1 MRSEVLRIF
10 FGASM
15 PEAEITRRISHL
27 EELVEKQTQ
36 QIAAQD
42 KSIQRLSDRVT
53 LAAQKNIGLETVS
66 QHLNESL
73 MLTTQALERQQQA
86 MRTMLLLSGQE
97 TKADIDGV

>member
-1 MRSEVLRIF
+1 
-10 FGASM
+10 M
-15 PEAEITRRISHL
+15 PETEIARRITHL
-27 EELVEKQTQ
+27 ESLVEKQAKQ
-36 QIAAQD
+36 LEAQD
-42 KSIQRLSDRVT
+42 KSIQRLNDRVT
-53 LAAQKNIGLETVS
+53 LAAQKNIGLESVS

>member
-1 MRSEVLRIF
+1 
-10 FGASM
+10 M
-15 PEAEITRRISHL
+15 PETEIARRISHL
-27 EELVEKQTQ
+27 ESLVEKQTQ
-36 QIAAQD
+36 QLEAQD
-42 KSIQRLSDRVT
+42 KSIQRLNDRVT

-86 MRTMLLLSGQE
+86 MRHMLLLSGQE